1 MATMTNYQKE
11 QAEPEEQEQ
20 TGRPLATNGSFR
32 LLGLKL
38 DGQWSFQGN
47 VAEIREKMRAHIAF
61 LRKLSGTSSGLENRR
76 LTTTAHALVGC
87 ALNYGL
93 TATGRAI
100 SEVEFR
106 QVDTKVLNPVARQ
119 IAGVSPTTRREVIFT
134 LADLRSTQN
143 HFRLKTANIED
154 RALRAKG
161 SRAQRA
167 IRKYLG
173 GKDHLAEKLE
183 QTAPTLRNLKGGT
196 LFHLASER

>member
-1 MATMTNYQKE
+1 M
-11 QAEPEEQEQ
+11 
-20 TGRPLATNGSFR
+20 GS
-32 LLGLKL
+32 
-38 DGQWSFQGN
+38 
-47 VAEIREKMRAHIAF
+47 
-61 LRKLSGTSSGLENRR
+61 RR
-76 LTTTAHALVGC
+76 LAQQSPRW
-87 ALNYGL
+87 N
-93 TATGRAI
+93 
-100 SEVEFR
+100 F
-106 QVDTKVLNPVARQ
+106 DKWVLNPGARQ